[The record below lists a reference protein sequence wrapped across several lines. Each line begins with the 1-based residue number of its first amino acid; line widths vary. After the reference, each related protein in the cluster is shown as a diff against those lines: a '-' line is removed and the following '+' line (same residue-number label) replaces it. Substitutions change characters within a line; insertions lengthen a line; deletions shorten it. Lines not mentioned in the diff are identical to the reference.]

1 MRAVVMTSA
10 GAALRVQDLPKPS
23 IHQPTDLLVR
33 VMAAGI
39 NPVDTK
45 IHQRGPYRDKGAPMV
60 LGLDGAGIIEAVG
73 SAVRHFS
80 PGDEVYFCHGGLG
93 GLTGTYSEY
102 IVIDESLAAAKPA
115 CLSFGEAAAA
125 PLALITAWEALF
137 DRARLTPGQK
147 VLIHG
152 GTGGVGHIAIQ
163 MAKLKDALV
172 CTTISSEA
180 KAHQA
185 GMLGADHCIY
195 YPRMN
200 FVDGVNHWTQGLG
213 VDLAFDTVGEPT
225 LSQTFGAVRQYGDV
239 VTLHSATAESDWAT
253 ARQRNLRISFELTL
267 TPRLQHQHE
276 GLVYQ
281 ARILKQC
288 AKWLDTG
295 KVKVLLNRTF
305 PLEAVA
311 EAYTYLHTH
320 PVGKVVLT
328 LAES

>member
-10 GAALRVQDLPKPS
+10 GEALRVQELPKPQVQ
-23 IHQPTDLLVR
+23 HPTDLLVR

-45 IHQRGPYRDKGAPMV
+45 IHQRGPYLDQGSPMV
-60 LGLDGAGIIEAVG
+60 LGLDGAGVIEAVG
-73 SAVRHFS
+73 SGVRHFS

-93 GLTGTYSEY
+93 GLTGTYCEY
-102 IVIDESLAAAKPA
+102 LIIDEQFAAAKPA
-115 CLSFGEAAAA
+115 CLTFSEAAAA
-125 PLALITAWEALF
+125 PLALITAWEALY
-137 DRARLTPGQK
+137 DRARLMPGQK

-195 YPRMN
+195 YTRMN
-200 FVDGVNHWTQGLG
+200 FVDGVNHWTQGQG
-213 VDLAFDTVGEPT
+213 VDMAFDTVGEPT
-225 LSQTFGAVRQYGDV
+225 LSRTFQAVRQYGDL
-239 VTLHSATAESDWAT
+239 VTLHAATGESDWGT

-267 TPRLQHQHE
+267 TPRLQHQPDWM
-276 GLVYQ
+276 VYQ

-295 KVKVLLNRTF
+295 KVKVLLAKTF
-305 PLEAVA
+305 PLEAVG
-311 EAYTYLHTH
+311 EAYAYLATH
-320 PVGKVVLT
+320 PMGKVVLS
-328 LAES
+328 LAE